1 MSEISQFETSSQDSP
16 ELTNRSIGKQW
27 ILTTELIK
35 QQINESN
42 AQQFARLVKK
52 IPDET
57 LPLKLFQ
64 MIEAEELASPRLRE
78 FLSRHPQL
86 KRYLEIP
93 STPEERYT
101 FYQGLQRGNPNISES
116 ERQRIVQ
123 RAAFAREIK
132 LLALYADLLSLG
144 NETLSKDHE
153 FTTPNG
159 ANMIFNPQFE
169 NLRPFLLDPTT
180 WESKRVIKDRVHSVI
195 IGGKRF
201 ILKEGKTIRH
211 QDVAG
216 GPNRNIR
223 FGNTPKQE
231 YEVALALA
239 KDGVAQKG
247 DVCASWETPIAWVGF
262 PDQENFQ
269 LVLFKEVPQAFDSI
283 DYSSRDQTRINY
295 SHLLASLTKAIMT
308 NIQIYK
314 NQFEDLRLKASQL
327 YPQVSFWDTEKFP
340 SYIDQFEADQES
352 PQTLSPEDFTDEDIA
367 AVLAGRLITEATHLL
382 QAEIISRG
390 FYNNDHNGMGEYI
403 FRIGISENER
413 VVLHAVGIDLEYVQP
428 FDSEIKL
435 SRLDG
440 YKQINDY
447 LREKIDKSGIT
458 QQEFGFLRLL
468 SIIPSKKYA
477 ALGKTLGIN

>member
-16 ELTNRSIGKQW
+16 ESTSRSIGKQW
-27 ILTTELIK
+27 ILATELIK
-35 QQINESN
+35 QQINGDN
-42 AQQFARLVKK
+42 AQQFARLVKE

-57 LPLKLFQ
+57 LPLRLLQ
-64 MIEAEELASPRLRE
+64 VIETEKLASPRMKE
-78 FLSRHPQL
+78 FLSRNSQL

-93 STPEERYT
+93 PTPTEKYT
-101 FYQGLQRGNPNISES
+101 FYQGLQKGNPNISES
-116 ERQRIVQ
+116 ERQRIIQ
-123 RAAFAREIK
+123 RAAFAREVK
-132 LLALYADLLSLG
+132 LLALHADLLSLS
-144 NETLSKDHE
+144 NEVLSKNHE

-159 ANMIFNPQFE
+159 TNMIFNPQFE
-169 NLRPFLLDPTT
+169 NLRSYLLDPTT
-180 WESKRVIKDRVHSVI
+180 WQSKKVIKDRVHSVV

-216 GPNRNIR
+216 GANRNLR

-231 YEVALALA
+231 YEIALALA
-239 KDGVAQKG
+239 KDGVAEKS
-247 DVCASWETPIAWVGF
+247 DERASWETPIAWVSF
-262 PDQENFQ
+262 PDPENFQ
-269 LVLFKEVPQAFDSI
+269 LVLFEEIPQAFDSI

-367 AVLAGRLITEATHLL
+367 AVLAGRLITEAANLL
-382 QAEIISRG
+382 RSEITNRG
-390 FYNNDHNGMGEYI
+390 FYNNDHNGAGEYM
-403 FRIGISENER
+403 FRIETSENLR
-413 VVLHAVGIDLEYVQP
+413 VILHAIGIDLEFVQP
-428 FDSEIKL
+428 LDDEIEFIHSEGK
-435 SRLDG
+435 
-440 YKQINDY
+440 KQSDHHLKTEIN
-447 LREKIDKSGIT
+447 KSGIT
-458 QQEFGFLRLL
+458 QQEILFLRLL
-468 SIIPSKKYA
+468 NIVPSKKYG
-477 ALGKTLGIN
+477 ALGKALGIN